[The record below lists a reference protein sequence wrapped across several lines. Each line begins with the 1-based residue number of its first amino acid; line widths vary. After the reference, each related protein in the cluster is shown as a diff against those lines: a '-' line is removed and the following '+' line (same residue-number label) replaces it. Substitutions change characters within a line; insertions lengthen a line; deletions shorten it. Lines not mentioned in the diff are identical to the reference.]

1 MLDEKLVD
9 YIEKSIMPVY
19 DGFDSGH
26 DRRHIKIV
34 IKNSLELAEDFDLDI
49 NMIYTIAAYHDIG
62 MEYGRENHHIDSGRI
77 LERDEFIRSYFNPKD
92 ILIMKEAV
100 EDHRASKSGEPR
112 TIYGK
117 IVAEADRDLD
127 YRRIMERTILFSL
140 KNYGELDRDGH
151 IERSRE
157 HLGDKYGRHGYLK
170 LWLETDKNISRLEK
184 LRQLIDDEDRLVAEL
199 NTIYDDI
206 LNGETYL

>member
-1 MLDEKLVD
+1 MLDKVLVD
-9 YIEKSIMPVY
+9 YIEENILPIY

-26 DRRHIKIV
+26 DRKHIKIV
-34 IKNSLELAEDFDLDI
+34 IENSLELAEDFDVDI
-49 NMIYTIAAYHDIG
+49 NMVYIIAAYHDIG
-62 MEYGRENHHIDSGRI
+62 MIKGREFHHIDSGKFL
-77 LERDEFIRSYFNPKD
+77 LEDDFIKDRFNKRDIIK
-92 ILIMKEAV
+92 MKEAV

-140 KNYGELDRDGH
+140 DRHSELDREGH
-151 IERSRE
+151 IGRCRE
-157 HLGDKYGRHGYLK
+157 HLIDKYGRDGYLK
-170 LWLETDKNISRLEK
+170 LWLDTDRNARRLED
-184 LRQLIDDEDRLVAEL
+184 LRQVIDDEAKLLGEL

-206 LNGETYL
+206 KADRSYL